1 MSQQK
6 NILDFKAQATQMLHI
21 LEENLNSGETDMATQ
36 LLILKFKSLYEM
48 GVASG
53 RLYEREGVY
62 PYTSLESKD
71 KHY

>member
-1 MSQQK
+1 MPQK

-21 LEENLNSGETDMATQ
+21 LEENLKSGEMESAKQ
-36 LLILKFKSLYEM
+36 LLVLKFKSLYEI

-62 PYTSLESKD
+62 PYTALGSKE
-71 KHY
+71 H